1 MESPAR
7 VALFPGVAAFD
18 RSIPRTALVTT
29 VLCLLLT
36 SHWSSAQVAAPQQT
50 PQQELQ
56 RLTQAVAQAQA
67 QVEASQQQLLELKK
81 SLAALEQRLANEN
94 PANPAPSPQL
104 AASPAEPTPPAH
116 DDDLHERQV
125 MQASQI
131 ATLNQIKVESESK
144 YPVKISGMILLN
156 GFVNTSA
163 VDQPPAPT
171 VAVAGSGS
179 TGASLRQT
187 VLGIDARGPSL
198 AGATSHAD
206 LRVDF
211 FGNGTQTTYA
221 DAGGILRLRTA
232 HATLDWSH
240 TQAFVELDRPIISPN
255 APTSLTAVA
264 EPALAWSGNLWT
276 WAPQLGISHT
286 LDLGASAR
294 LELKAALIDVPD
306 PPTFQTTTTSTAT
319 QAQNSRW
326 PGAELHLGLLG
337 KQDGAGPSFGVG
349 GYFSPH
355 QPPGGDGY
363 NAWAG
368 TLDMRVPLPLGLE
381 LSGSFYRGLALGG
394 LGGGGFKDYLSATY
408 NGYLYTRPLDDVGGW
423 AQLKKHAGPRLEFNA
438 AFGLDN
444 AFSGELRQ
452 YAYTSPIAY
461 QSLARNRTF
470 FANSIYSPSSY
481 LMFSLEYRH
490 LISTPVAGAPSD
502 SHVIGVAAGYRF

>member
-1 MESPAR
+1 MEPPAR
-7 VALFPGVAAFD
+7 VALLSVFTAFNRPIA
-18 RSIPRTALVTT
+18 RSAWTT

-36 SHWSSAQVAAPQQT
+36 NHWTHAQQATPLQT
-50 PQQELQ
+50 PQETPQQQLQ
-56 RLTQAVAQAQA
+56 QLTQAVAQAQA
-67 QVEASQQQLLELKK
+67 QVDASQQQLLELKK

-104 AASPAEPTPPAH
+104 AASPTQPAP
-116 DDDLHERQV
+116 DDDLHERQN

-163 VDQPPAPT
+163 VDQAPAPNI
-171 VAVAGSGS
+171 AVAGSGS

-255 APTSLTAVA
+255 SPTSLTAVA

-276 WAPQLGISHT
+276 WAPQLGISHN
-286 LDLGASAR
+286 LDLGASSG

-306 PPTFQTTTTSTAT
+306 PPPLQTVTTPTVSQSEA
-319 QAQNSRW
+319 SRW
-326 PGAELHLGLLG
+326 PGAELHLELLG
-337 KQDGAGPSFGVG
+337 KKDGSGLSFGAG

-355 QPPGGDGY
+355 QPPGGGGY

-368 TLDMRVPLPLGLE
+368 TLDMRAPLPMGFE

-408 NGYLYTRPLDDVGGW
+408 NGELYTRPLDDVGGW
-423 AQLKKHAGPRLEFNA
+423 AQLKKTAGTRLEFNA
-438 AFGLDN
+438 ALGLDN

-470 FANSIYSPSSY
+470 FANSIYSPSRY

-490 LISTPVAGAPSD
+490 LTSIPVAGPAAD
-502 SHVIGVAAGYRF
+502 SNIIGVAAGYRF